1 MRPQVTIVIF
11 TRNDADHLRRCLGS
25 LIAIR
30 GTASVEV
37 VVFDNAS
44 RDDTPAV
51 VEDAALQLE
60 ECRLLR
66 TEVETSFSDGNNR
79 GLAEARGR
87 YTLFLNPDT
96 ELTADV
102 LEAVVDAA
110 HHDPAIGLISP
121 KLHYPNGDPQPT
133 GWRLPTPVG
142 LAQERLRLR
151 TRDVDAEPGVPLTDV
166 GWLMGCFLLGPT
178 DFLREIGGFDE
189 AFWFH
194 GTDLEICARVG
205 RAGRRV
211 VRLETVSMLHV
222 GHREWGPERTR
233 RSHQALVQYLRRDHG
248 VAVGAIGA
256 LTVAAERFRR

>member
-1 MRPQVTIVIF
+1 MRPQLTIVIF
-11 TRNDADHLRRCLGS
+11 TRNDADHLRRCLGA
-25 LIAIR
+25 LIASPA
-30 GTASVEV
+30 TASIEV

-44 RDDTPAV
+44 QDDTPDV
-51 VEDAALQLE
+51 VADAALQLE

-87 YTLFLNPDT
+87 YVLFLNPDT
-96 ELTADV
+96 EPTGAVLDSVLDV
-102 LEAVVDAA
+102 V
-110 HHDPAIGLISP
+110 HHDAAIGLVSP
-121 KLHYPNGDPQPT
+121 RLHYPDGEHQAT
-133 GWRLPTPVG
+133 GWHLPTPVG

-151 TRDVDAEPGVPLTDV
+151 TRDVEASPGIPHTDV

-178 DFLREIGGFDE
+178 EFVRELGGFDE

-194 GTDLEICARVG
+194 GTDLEICARVL

-222 GHREWGPERTR
+222 GHREWDADRTLK
-233 RSHQALVQYLRRDHG
+233 SHEALVQYLRRDHG

-256 LTVAAERFRR
+256 LTVAAERLRR